1 MNKDKLIKN
10 LQKILLKKAR
20 GFYYQEESFEYVI
33 EAKEKPSQKKSQ
45 ISMFDNFVSDDNF
58 VGVDGFVGADNSEH
72 KGDDENFL
80 SSDECE
86 NFEEGENKKNK
97 KNCQK
102 CVTKNGKTKNHDVEC
117 GQEQQ
122 SVTEGNCNGGKIN
135 ESKQTLTLSKK
146 KVTTH
151 FVPPDMLA
159 IKMLLEINSKE
170 MSSNLLNLSD
180 EELLKLTV
188 ELKNELGL

>member
-10 LQKILLKKAR
+10 LQKILLKKAK

-33 EAKEKPSQKKSQ
+33 EAKGKPLQKKSQ

-58 VGVDGFVGADNSEH
+58 VGVDGFVGADNSAH
-72 KGDDENFL
+72 NGDDENFL
-80 SSDECE
+80 SSDECD
-86 NFEEGENKKNK
+86 NFEESENKKNK

-122 SVTEGNCNGGKIN
+122 RVTGGNCNGGKIN

>member
-1 MNKDKLIKN
+1 MT
-10 LQKILLKKAR
+10 
-20 GFYYQEESFEYVI
+20 G
-33 EAKEKPSQKKSQ
+33 
-45 ISMFDNFVSDDNF
+45 
-58 VGVDGFVGADNSEH
+58 
-72 KGDDENFL
+72 
-80 SSDECE
+80 
-86 NFEEGENKKNK
+86 
-97 KNCQK
+97 
-102 CVTKNGKTKNHDVEC
+102 
-117 GQEQQ
+117 
-122 SVTEGNCNGGKIN
+122 GNCNGGKIN